1 MSARKPAPEL
11 DQEKKSAA
19 ASPPSADNP
28 GGGEAPAEYASPP
41 CYARDFPG
49 YFGEDAIEAQAP
61 APAPAAAPPCRQPD
75 AEETPA
81 PGNTARAKDRP
92 A

>member
-1 MSARKPAPEL
+1 MKRRKPTPNPEAL
-11 DQEKKSAA
+11 PKALPEACA
-19 ASPPSADNP
+19 
-28 GGGEAPAEYASPP
+28 GGEAPAEYASPP